1 MNTLRQ
7 IWIATV
13 LALSALPQRAG
24 SAIVTVIGVT
34 TAVAVM
40 TSILAMSAGVRRFI
54 DVTDQPERAVV
65 LSASSPSEYAGAFT
79 PADVAMIGSAPGVRR
94 LPNGQPMV
102 QALAAAPVQVIR
114 RSDGVPG
121 YVFLRGTGL
130 IGETMNKPSLRITA
144 GRMFGIGL
152 RELVVGRPIRDQYQG
167 LDIGDQVS
175 IHGSPW
181 TVVGIYEDQGGIDED
196 ALAGDVETVRV
207 AMGSPTYQS
216 IGVTLR
222 SPGDFAKFRDAV
234 MTNPQLNVKVERLS
248 QYYHDQMSSLLTLF
262 DFVGYFV
269 GGVMA
274 VGATCGALTTL
285 YAAVEAR
292 SREIAT
298 LRAIG
303 FGSVAVLVSVLVEAL
318 ALAIP
323 GALIGLAITALAFD
337 GHSIVTGGVMFKS
350 TVTPQLALVGA
361 AVALAIGFIGGLF
374 PAARAAGGSIVEA
387 FRSS

>member
-1 MNTLRQ
+1 MNVLAQ
-7 IWIATV
+7 IWTATL

-24 SAIVTVIGVT
+24 SAIVTVIGVA

-65 LSASSPSEYAGAFT
+65 LSGVSPSEYAGAFT

-102 QALAAAPVQVIR
+102 QALAAAPVQLIR
-114 RSDGVPG
+114 RNGVPG
-121 YVFLRGTGL
+121 YVFLRGTGR
-130 IGETMNKPSLRITA
+130 IGDAMNKASLRLIA
-144 GRMFGIGL
+144 GRPYGIGL
-152 RELVVGRPIRDQYQG
+152 RELVVGRPIHDQYQG

-175 IHGSPW
+175 FHGAPW

-216 IGVTLR
+216 VGVTLR
-222 SPGDFAKFRDAV
+222 SPGDFAKFRDAL

-303 FGSVAVLVSVLVEAL
+303 FGGAAVLVSVLVEAL

-337 GHSIVTGGVMFKS
+337 GHSIVTGGVMFRS
-350 TVTPQLALVGA
+350 TVTPQLALFGA
-361 AVALAIGFIGGLF
+361 AVALAIGFIGGVF

>member
-1 MNTLRQ
+1 
-7 IWIATV
+7 
-13 LALSALPQRAG
+13 
-24 SAIVTVIGVT
+24 VIGVA

-40 TSILAMSAGVRRFI
+40 TSILAMGAGVRRFV

-65 LSASSPSEYAGAFT
+65 LSAASPSEFAGAFT

-102 QALAAAPVQVIR
+102 QALAAAPVQLIR

-121 YVFLRGTGL
+121 YVFLRGTGRV
-130 IGETMNKPSLRITA
+130 GDAMNKSSMHVVA
-144 GRMFGIGL
+144 GRPYGIGL
-152 RELVVGRPIRDQYQG
+152 HELVVGRPIHDRYQG
-167 LDIGDQVS
+167 VEIGDQVP
-175 IHGSPW
+175 IHGAPW
-181 TVVGIYEDQGGIDED
+181 TVVGIYQDQGGIDED
-196 ALAGDVETVRV
+196 ALAGDVESVR
-207 AMGSPTYQS
+207 AALGSPTYQS
-216 IGVTLR
+216 VGVMLR
-222 SPGDFAKFRDAV
+222 SPSDFAKFRDAV

-248 QYYHDQMSSLLTLF
+248 QYYHEQMSSLLTLF

-274 VGATCGALTTL
+274 IGATCGALTTL

-292 SREIAT
+292 AREIAT

-303 FGSVAVLVSVLVEAL
+303 FGGVAVLVSVLVEAL

-323 GALIGLAITALAFD
+323 GALIGLAITVLAFD
-337 GHSIVTGGVMFKS
+337 GHSIATGGVMFKS
-350 TVTPQLALVGA
+350 TLTPQLALVGA
-361 AVALAIGFIGGLF
+361 AVALAIGFVGGVF
-374 PAARAAGGSIVEA
+374 PAGRAAGGSIVEA